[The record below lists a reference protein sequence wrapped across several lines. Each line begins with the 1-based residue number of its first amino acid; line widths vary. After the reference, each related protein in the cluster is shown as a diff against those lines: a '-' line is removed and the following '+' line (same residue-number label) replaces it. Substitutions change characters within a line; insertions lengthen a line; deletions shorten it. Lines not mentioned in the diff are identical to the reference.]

1 MKINKAFK
9 FRIYSNSQQKQFL
22 AQSFGCARFIY
33 NRFLR
38 QRIDYYAENSK
49 GLTYHNNA
57 LALTQLKKLPEF
69 EWLNNISAQSLQ
81 QALRN
86 LDVAYN
92 NFFNKQAKF
101 PNFKKKSNKQAFN
114 VPQDFSIHDNKLDI
128 PKCKGIKIKLHRTI
142 EGTIKS
148 ITISKTPSGKYFA
161 SVLCELEIPESIFPL
176 PPCKGVGGGEIGID
190 YGVKAFI
197 TTSDGKSIESPKFL
211 RKSEKRLNQL
221 SRSFSRKQPSVL
233 PLHGGTCNAKNR
245 YKAQKQLARQHE
257 KVSNQ
262 RQDFLHKTSKQLVSD
277 NQAIYIE
284 SLAIRNM
291 IKLHTLA
298 KSISDSGWNMF
309 VNMLKYKGQWYG
321 CRIIEID
328 RWFPSS
334 KRCHVCGYIN
344 DNLTLSDRSWLCPE
358 CNTDHDRD
366 VNASINILTFGRAG
380 IARTILPSLCSS
392 VARRN
397 VIGGTRNACGE
408 GSPSVFDQFQTE
420 FDQYR

>member
-9 FRIYSNSQQKQFL
+9 FRIYPDNTQKQYF

-33 NRFLR
+33 NYFLR
-38 QRIDYYAENSK
+38 QRIDYYAQTGK

-86 LDVAYN
+86 LDIAYN
-92 NFFNKQAKF
+92 NFFNKKAKF
-101 PNFKKKSNKQAFN
+101 PNFKKKSNKQSFN
-114 VPQDFSIHDNKLDI
+114 VPQDFAVHDNVVDI
-128 PKCKGIKIKLHRTI
+128 PKCKGVKIKLHRVI
-142 EGTIKS
+142 EGIMKS
-148 ITISKTPSGKYFA
+148 ITISRTPSGKYFA
-161 SVLCELEIPESIFPL
+161 SVLCELDIPEPVFT
-176 PPCKGVGGGEIGID
+176 GNEIGID

-197 TTSDGKSIESPKFL
+197 TTSDGNIIESPKFL
-211 RKSEKRLNQL
+211 RKSELKLKQLNK
-221 SRSFSRKQPSVL
+221 SFSNKQPS
-233 PLHGGTCNAKNR
+233 AKNR

-262 RQDFLHKTSKQLVSD
+262 RQDFLHKLSKQLACD

-291 IKLHTLA
+291 IQNHCLA
-298 KSISDSGWNMF
+298 KSISDSGWNTF

-334 KRCHVCGYIN
+334 KRCHACGYIN
-344 DNLTLSDRSWLCPE
+344 DNLTLKDRSWLCPE

-380 IARTILPSLCSS
+380 IAQ
-392 VARRN
+392 
-397 VIGGTRNACGE
+397 TR
-408 GSPSVFDQFQTE
+408 
-420 FDQYR
+420 

>member
-9 FRIYSNSQQKQFL
+9 FRIYPNDQQKQFL
-22 AQSFGCARFIY
+22 AQSFGCARVVY

-38 QRIDYYAENSK
+38 QRIDYYAETGK

-57 LALTQLKKLPEF
+57 LALTQLKKQPEF

-86 LDVAYN
+86 LNVAYN
-92 NFFNKQAKF
+92 NFFNKKAKF
-101 PNFKKKSNKQAFN
+101 PNFKKKSNKQSFN
-114 VPQDFSIHDNKLDI
+114 VPQDFAVHDNVVDI

-142 EGTIKS
+142 EGTTKS
-148 ITISKTPSGKYFA
+148 ITISRTPSGRYFA
-161 SVLCELEIPESIFPL
+161 SVLCELEIPEPVIT
-176 PPCKGVGGGEIGID
+176 GNEIGID
-190 YGVKAFI
+190 YGIKAFI

-211 RKSEKRLNQL
+211 RKAEKRLKQL
-221 SRSFSRKQPSVL
+221 SKSFSKKVSLKQPS
-233 PLHGGTCNAKNR
+233 AKNR
-245 YKAQKQLARQHE
+245 YKAQKRLARQHE

-262 RQDFLHKTSKQLVSD
+262 LQDFLHKTSRQLVSD

-291 IKLHTLA
+291 IQNHCLA

-309 VNMLKYKGQWYG
+309 VNMLKYKGSWHG

-358 CNTDHDRD
+358 CNTNHDRD
-366 VNASINILTFGRAG
+366 VNAAINILTFGRAG
-380 IARTILPSLCSS
+380 IA
-392 VARRN
+392 
-397 VIGGTRNACGE
+397 
-408 GSPSVFDQFQTE
+408 QT
-420 FDQYR
+420 

>member
-9 FRIYSNSQQKQFL
+9 FRIYPDNQQKQFL
-22 AQSFGCARFIY
+22 AQSFGCARVVY

-38 QRIDYYAENSK
+38 QRIDYYAETGK

-57 LALTQLKKLPEF
+57 LALTQLKKQPEF
-69 EWLNNISAQSLQ
+69 EWLNDINSQSLQ
-81 QALRN
+81 QTLRN

-92 NFFNKQAKF
+92 NFFNKRAKF
-101 PNFKKKSNKQAFN
+101 PKFKKKSNKQSFN
-114 VPQDFSIHDNKLDI
+114 VPQNFSIHDNMLDI
-128 PKCKGIKIKLHRTI
+128 PKCKGIKIKLHRSRSAVQRKNRDI
-142 EGTIKS
+142 EGTMKS

-161 SVLCELEIPESIFPL
+161 SVLCELEIPEPIYS
-176 PPCKGVGGGEIGID
+176 GGEIGID

-197 TTSDGKSIESPKFL
+197 TTSDGEIIESLKFL
-211 RKSEKRLNQL
+211 RKSEKRLQKL
-221 SRSFSRKQPSVL
+221 SNSFSKKQP
-233 PLHGGTCNAKNR
+233 NAKNR
-245 YKAQKQLARQHE
+245 YKAQKLLARQHE

-262 RQDFLHKTSKQLVSD
+262 RQDFLHKLSKQLTCD

-298 KSISDSGWNMF
+298 KSISDSGWNTF

-358 CNTDHDRD
+358 CNTNHDRD

-380 IARTILPSLCSS
+380 IA
-392 VARRN
+392 
-397 VIGGTRNACGE
+397 
-408 GSPSVFDQFQTE
+408 QT
-420 FDQYR
+420 

>member
-9 FRIYSNSQQKQFL
+9 FRIYPNSQQKQFL

-57 LALTQLKKLPEF
+57 LALTQLKKQPEF

-101 PNFKKKSNKQAFN
+101 PNFKKKSNKQSFN
-114 VPQDFSIHDNKLDI
+114 VPQDFSVHDNILDI
-128 PKCKGIKIKLHRTI
+128 PKCKGIKIKLHRSRSAMQRKNRDI
-142 EGTIKS
+142 EGTMKS

-161 SVLCELEIPESIFPL
+161 SVLCELELPEPIYS
-176 PPCKGVGGGEIGID
+176 GGEIGID
-190 YGVKAFI
+190 YGIKAFI
-197 TTSDGKSIESPKFL
+197 TTSDDKSIESPKFL

-221 SRSFSRKQPSVL
+221 SKALSRKQP
-233 PLHGGTCNAKNR
+233 NAKNR

-298 KSISDSGWNMF
+298 KSISDSGWNTF

-358 CNTDHDRD
+358 CNTNHDRD
-366 VNASINILTFGRAG
+366 VNAAVNILTFGRAG
-380 IARTILPSLCSS
+380 IART
-392 VARRN
+392 
-397 VIGGTRNACGE
+397 
-408 GSPSVFDQFQTE
+408 
-420 FDQYR
+420 

>member
-1 MKINKAFK
+1 MKINKTFK
-9 FRIYSNSQQKQFL
+9 FRIYPDNTQKQHF
-22 AQSFGCARFIY
+22 AQSFGCARFVY

-49 GLTYHNNA
+49 RLTYHNNA

-69 EWLNNISAQSLQ
+69 EWLKDVNSQSIQ
-81 QALRN
+81 QTLRN
-86 LDVAYN
+86 LDIAYH
-92 NFFNKQAKF
+92 NFFNKRTEF
-101 PNFKKKSNKQAFN
+101 PKFKKKSNKQSFS
-114 VPQDFSIHDNKLDI
+114 VPQHFSIHDNLLDI
-128 PKCKGIKIKLHRTI
+128 PKCKGIKIKLHRDI
-142 EGTIKS
+142 EGTMKS

-161 SVLCELEIPESIFPL
+161 SVLCELEIPEPVYS
-176 PPCKGVGGGEIGID
+176 GGEIGID
-190 YGVKAFI
+190 YGIKAFI
-197 TTSDGKSIESPKFL
+197 TTSEGEIIESPKFL

-221 SRSFSRKQPSVL
+221 SRSFSRKQPS
-233 PLHGGTCNAKNR
+233 AKNR

-284 SLAIRNM
+284 SLAIRIESLAIRNM

-298 KSISDSGWNMF
+298 KSISNSGWNAF
-309 VNMLKYKGQWYG
+309 VNMLKYKGSWYG

-358 CNTDHDRD
+358 CNINHDRD
-366 VNASINILTFGRAG
+366 VNAAINILTFGRAG
-380 IARTILPSLCSS
+380 IARID
-392 VARRN
+392 
-397 VIGGTRNACGE
+397 ACGE
-408 GSPSVFDQFQTE
+408 GSSSVFDQFQTE

>member
-22 AQSFGCARFIY
+22 AQSFGCARFVY

-38 QRIDYYAENSK
+38 QRIDYYVANAK
-49 GLTYHNNA
+49 GLNYFDNSA
-57 LALTQLKKLPEF
+57 ALTQLKKESEF
-69 EWLNNISAQSLQ
+69 EWLKDVNSQSIQ
-81 QALRN
+81 QTLRN

-92 NFFNKQAKF
+92 NFFNKKAKF
-101 PNFKKKSNKQAFN
+101 PNFKKKSNKQSFN
-114 VPQDFSIHDNKLDI
+114 VPQHFSIHDNMLDI
-128 PKCKGIKIKLHRTI
+128 PKCKRIKIKLYRDI

-161 SVLCELEIPESIFPL
+161 SVLCELEIPEPIYS
-176 PPCKGVGGGEIGID
+176 GGEIGID

-197 TTSDGKSIESPKFL
+197 TTSDVKSIDSPKFL

-233 PLHGGTCNAKNR
+233 PLHGGTWNAKNR

-262 RQDFLHKTSKQLVSD
+262 RQDFLNKTSKQLVSD

-291 IKLHTLA
+291 VKLHTLA
-298 KSISDSGWNMF
+298 KSISDSGWNTF

-334 KRCHVCGYIN
+334 KRCHVCGYIK
-344 DNLTLSDRSWLCPE
+344 DNLALSDRSWLCPE
-358 CNTDHDRD
+358 CNTNHDRD
-366 VNASINILTFGRAG
+366 VNTAINILTFGRAG

-392 VARRN
+392 VARWN
-397 VIGGTRNACGE
+397 VIGETRNACGE
-408 GSPSVFDQFQTE
+408 GSSFQISSEISPSLKQE
-420 FDQYR
+420 AHEL

>member
-9 FRIYSNSQQKQFL
+9 FRIYPDDTQKQFL
-22 AQSFGCARFIY
+22 AQSFGCARFVY

-57 LALTQLKKLPEF
+57 LALTQLKKQPEF
-69 EWLNNISAQSLQ
+69 EWLNDINSQSLQ
-81 QALRN
+81 SALRN
-86 LDVAYN
+86 LDTAYS
-92 NFFNKQAKF
+92 NFFNKKAKF
-101 PNFKKKSNKQAFN
+101 PNFKKKSNKQSFS
-114 VPQDFSIHDNKLDI
+114 VPQNFSIHDSVLDI
-128 PKCKGIKIKLHRTI
+128 PKCKGIKIKIHRTI
-142 EGTIKS
+142 EGTMKS
-148 ITISKTPSGKYFA
+148 ITISKMPSGKYFA
-161 SVLCELEIPESIFPL
+161 SVLCELEIPEPTFS
-176 PPCKGVGGGEIGID
+176 GNEIGID

-197 TTSDGKSIESPKFL
+197 TTSEGEIIESPNYL
-211 RKSEKRLNQL
+211 HKSEKKLNKLQRSL
-221 SRSFSRKQPSVL
+221 SKKQD
-233 PLHGGTCNAKNR
+233 NAKNR
-245 YKAQKQLARQHE
+245 YKAQKQLARQHD

-262 RQDFLHKTSKQLVSD
+262 RQDFLHKLSKQLTCD

-291 IKLHTLA
+291 IQNHCLA

-321 CRIIEID
+321 CRIIEVD
-328 RWFPSS
+328 KWFPSS

-344 DNLTLSDRSWLCPE
+344 ENLTLKDRNWLCPE

-380 IARTILPSLCSS
+380 IA
-392 VARRN
+392 
-397 VIGGTRNACGE
+397 
-408 GSPSVFDQFQTE
+408 QT
-420 FDQYR
+420 

>member
-9 FRIYSNSQQKQFL
+9 FRIYPNSQQKQYL
-22 AQSFGCARFIY
+22 AQSFGCARFVFNY
-33 NRFLR
+33 FLR
-38 QRIDYYAENSK
+38 QRIDYYAVNAK
-49 GLTYHNNA
+49 GLNYFNNST
-57 LALTQLKKLPEF
+57 ALTQLKRQPEF
-69 EWLNNISAQSLQ
+69 EWLKDVSAQSIQ

-92 NFFNKQAKF
+92 NFFNKKAKF
-101 PNFKKKSNKQAFN
+101 PNFKKKSNKQTFN
-114 VPQDFSIHDNKLDI
+114 VPQDFSIHDNELDI
-128 PKCKGIKIKLHRTI
+128 PKCKGIKIKLHRDI
-142 EGTIKS
+142 EGTMKS

-161 SVLCELEIPESIFPL
+161 SVLCELEIPEPIYS
-176 PPCKGVGGGEIGID
+176 GNEIGID

-197 TTSDGKSIESPKFL
+197 TTSDDEIIESPKFL
-211 RKSEKRLNQL
+211 RKSEKKLKQL
-221 SRSFSRKQPSVL
+221 SRSFSRKQPS
-233 PLHGGTCNAKNR
+233 AKNR
-245 YKAQKQLARQHE
+245 YKAQKLLARQHE

-262 RQDFLHKTSKQLVSD
+262 RQDFLHKLSKQLTCD

-291 IKLHTLA
+291 IRNHCLA
-298 KSISDSGWNMF
+298 KSISDSGWNTF

-366 VNASINILTFGRAG
+366 INAAINILTFGRAG
-380 IARTILPSLCSS
+380 IART
-392 VARRN
+392 
-397 VIGGTRNACGE
+397 
-408 GSPSVFDQFQTE
+408 
-420 FDQYR
+420 

>member
-9 FRIYSNSQQKQFL
+9 FRIYPDDTQTQFL
-22 AQSFGCARFIY
+22 AQSFGCARFVY

-38 QRIDYYAENSK
+38 QRIDYYATNAK

-69 EWLNNISAQSLQ
+69 EWLNDINSQSLQ
-81 QALRN
+81 SALRN
-86 LDVAYN
+86 LDTAYS
-92 NFFNKQAKF
+92 NFFNKKAEF
-101 PNFKKKSNKQAFN
+101 PKFKKKSNKQSFS
-114 VPQDFSIHDNKLDI
+114 VPQNFSIHDNMLDI
-128 PKCKGIKIKLHRTI
+128 PKCKGIKLKLHRDI

-161 SVLCELEIPESIFPL
+161 SVLCELEIPEPIYSGNEL
-176 PPCKGVGGGEIGID
+176 GID

-197 TTSDGKSIESPKFL
+197 TTSDSNIIESPKFL
-211 RKSEKRLNQL
+211 RKSEKRLKQL
-221 SRSFSRKQPSVL
+221 NRSFSKKQD
-233 PLHGGTCNAKNR
+233 NAKNQ

-262 RQDFLHKTSKQLVSD
+262 RQDFLHKLSKQLISD

-291 IKLHTLA
+291 IQNHCLA
-298 KSISDSGWNMF
+298 KSISDSGWNTF
-309 VNMLKYKGQWYG
+309 VNMLKYKGSWYG
-321 CRIIEID
+321 CRIIDID

-344 DNLTLSDRSWLCPE
+344 NNLTLKDRSWLCPE

-380 IARTILPSLCSS
+380 IARTPVC
-392 VARRN
+392 
-397 VIGGTRNACGE
+397 TRAGSNACGE
-408 GSPSVFDQFQTE
+408 GSPSV
-420 FDQYR
+420 